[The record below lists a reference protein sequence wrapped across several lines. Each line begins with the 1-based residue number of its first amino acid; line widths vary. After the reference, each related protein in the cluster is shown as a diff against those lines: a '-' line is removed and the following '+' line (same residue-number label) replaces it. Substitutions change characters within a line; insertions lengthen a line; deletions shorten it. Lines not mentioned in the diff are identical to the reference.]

1 MLEYSMAQSMTGFAS
16 QTTTLG
22 EWKLSFECKSVN
34 SRFLDITL
42 KLPDVV
48 KVCESQLR
56 QIISEALVRGK
67 VEFTIRLERD
77 ESFPEGKVNA
87 DKLAELEH
95 ALEIIRNNLSDL
107 RPPSALDVLQMPG
120 VWVSEKADTSR
131 LIAHCVTCAPDVL
144 TALIA
149 HRQSEGSR
157 LEAMLKERC
166 VAITQIVT
174 AYRKELPALT
184 DGHEQRLR
192 DRIAALNINHDEK
205 RLEEEL
211 VFLANKSDVAEEL
224 DRLEAHIEAI
234 YEALNSNE
242 PCGRR
247 LDFLMQELNREANT
261 LGSKTNSLSTTN
273 AAVELK
279 VLIEQMREQV
289 QNLE

>member
-1 MLEYSMAQSMTGFAS
+1 MAQSMTGFAS

-184 DGHEQRLR
+184 DGHEQMLR

-261 LGSKTNSLSTTN
+261 LGSKTTSLSTTN